1 MYHAAGPLHRW
12 MAAGD
17 SPWFD
22 DPRTPEHE
30 DLRAWARRAMDS
42 AVVHGGDAP
51 WGRVH
56 HTIMEHPLGAV
67 ALLNG
72 IFGFNVGPFDSGG
85 DTYTINVAVAGGRR
99 PPFASDYGP
108 SLRHVVDFGDV
119 DGSGGGSSPPGG
131 GGGPRRGG
139 PLALKRGAEGEGER
153 WGPRRGV
160 RER

>member
-1 MYHAAGPLHRW
+1 

-30 DLRAWARRAMDS
+30 DLRALARRAMDS
-42 AVVHGGDAP
+42 ALVHGADAP

-72 IFGFNVGPFDSGG
+72 IFGFNVGPFAHGRHP
-85 DTYTINVAVAGGRR
+85 YTDHASVTGRR
-99 PPFASDYGP
+99 RAAILDQHRPAV
-108 SLRHVVDFGDV
+108 L
-119 DGSGGGSSPPGG
+119 
-131 GGGPRRGG
+131 
-139 PLALKRGAEGEGER
+139 
-153 WGPRRGV
+153 
-160 RER
+160 

>member
-30 DLRAWARRAMDS
+30 DLRALARRAMDS
-42 AVVHGGDAP
+42 ALVHGGDAP

-56 HTIMEHPLGAV
+56 HTILAHPPGAL

-72 IFGFNVGPFDSGG
+72 IFRFN
-85 DTYTINVAVAGGRR
+85 A
-99 PPFASDYGP
+99 
-108 SLRHVVDFGDV
+108 
-119 DGSGGGSSPPGG
+119 
-131 GGGPRRGG
+131 G
-139 PLALKRGAEGEGER
+139 PLASRGHTSTNHVSVGG
-153 WGPRRGV
+153 GTPPPIPRGY
-160 RER
+160 EPPPAY